1 MSKKVWIA
9 GLISLVLVLAVA
21 GAAVAAPQF
30 AEPADPPN
38 PPGPRGGPGRG
49 PGFRPPHLTGE
60 ITELGDDQFTMT
72 LRIAATITV
81 EVDEQTQY
89 IGSLDSFADLE
100 EGMQVAVAGKRS
112 GEGTLLA
119 KVLMNTA
126 DKPLGTRIGGEVTA
140 VGSNSLTI
148 ETPNGE
154 KFVFNVDSGTDFL
167 SRENAVNSL
176 ADIQMG
182 NHVKVLFEQTA
193 SGTLTANL
201 IVVAVGPQPE
211 SNPSN

>member
-60 ITELGDDQFTMT
+60 ITEIGDDQFTMT
-72 LRIAATITV
+72 L
-81 EVDEQTQY
+81 
-89 IGSLDSFADLE
+89 
-100 EGMQVAVAGKRS
+100 
-112 GEGTLLA
+112 
-119 KVLMNTA
+119 
-126 DKPLGTRIGGEVTA
+126 RIGGEVTA

-176 ADIQMG
+176 ADIQVG
-182 NHVKVLFEQTA
+182 DHVKVLFEQTA